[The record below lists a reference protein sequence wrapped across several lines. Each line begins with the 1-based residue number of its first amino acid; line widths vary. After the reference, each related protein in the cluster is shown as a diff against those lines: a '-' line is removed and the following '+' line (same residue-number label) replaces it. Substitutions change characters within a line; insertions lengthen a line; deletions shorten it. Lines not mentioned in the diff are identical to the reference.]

1 MPLYPASIKLVDAYG
16 RSTRRGFLL
25 DDISIASAVTNLGL
39 FVTALQDV
47 TMLQVVESKVSSVAT
62 HSGAPTAN
70 ANRDEGATFSV
81 ALDTPGKYASVQI
94 PGPILAARNS
104 DGTIDLANEDIAAYI
119 AFYTSGLVTASDG
132 ETVASFV
139 KGTLDA

>member
-1 MPLYPASIKLVDAYG
+1 MALYPATVKFVDAYG
-16 RSTRRGFLL
+16 RHTRRSFLL

-47 TMLQVVESKVSSVAT
+47 TMLQIIESKVCSVAQ
-62 HSGAPTAN
+62 HAGAPTAN

-94 PGPILAARNS
+94 PGPVLAARNA
-104 DGTIDLANEDIAAYI
+104 DGTIDMTNEDIVAYV
-119 AFYTSGLVTASDG
+119 AFYESGLVTASDG

-139 KGTLDA
+139 KGVLDA